1 MYNINIRLLICIH
14 LYVEVPLKHMRIIGR
29 MVTFLVQ
36 ISPPTSGTSSSV
48 KLLKTR
54 KTHKR
59 SDFISQQSSCLTL
72 ITRPV
77 YAVASLI
84 GKFSLVGVVLGQGY
98 QPDSRTNDQKGS
110 RYESSAAQTPDTVA
124 NVIQQNIQYSRH
136 TLSEYLPTKLI
147 WLLSKMGQ
155 KKQ

>member
-14 LYVEVPLKHMRIIGR
+14 VYTDDEDHWTHGYI
-29 MVTFLVQ
+29 F
-36 ISPPTSGTSSSV
+36 SSDFSTNQWNQFV
-48 KLLKTR
+48 SKTIDD
-54 KTHKR
+54 KKNTQA

-84 GKFSLVGVVLGQGY
+84 SKFSLVGVVLGQGY

-110 RYESSAAQTPDTVA
+110 RCESSAAQTLWLMWSSKTYSIKDTLY
-124 NVIQQNIQYSRH
+124 QNIY
-136 TLSEYLPTKLI
+136 
-147 WLLSKMGQ
+147 LLS
-155 KKQ
+155 